1 MEKRTKRKGNEVI
14 TKDEV
19 LKALSEVMDPELGV
33 SLVDLGLIYDVT
45 VEDDKVDVKMTLTA
59 PGCPLH
65 SVMRENAQN
74 RIFQIDGVK
83 EANVQVVWDPPWK
96 PEMMSEAAKKHLGLV
111 K

>member
-65 SVMRENAQN
+65 SIMRENAQN
-74 RIFQIDGVK
+74 RISQIDGVK